1 MRKQGQRGLE
11 RVTTYYDLPQPP
23 QPPQLIPPYP
33 APYAPVTHP
42 SSLNPPTLLPPL
54 PPLLA
59 CTQTYFPTLLHVL
72 LPTTR
77 ISFQSY
83 MTRVQL
89 PPVIQNQGSAASSH
103 TGPGFSCIQS
113 YRTRVTHISRTR
125 VQLPGTG
132 PTPINLACP
141 ALSYSMCSTTVYPT
155 RPTHQPMCVPNSCTR
170 SATAYL
176 HNLGPVPPVQQPT
189 CTTWVL
195 YHQYCQYSLSALP
208 ESCTAYLHYLPV
220 QRCTAIQVLATV
232 LLS

>member
-1 MRKQGQRGLE
+1 MHADILPHSSPCP
-11 RVTTYYDLPQPP
+11 TTYYPHQLPVIHDQGS
-23 QPPQLIPPYP
+23 
-33 APYAPVTHP
+33 AA
-42 SSLNPPTLLPPL
+42 SSHTEPGFSCL
-54 PPLLA
+54 
-59 CTQTYFPTLLHVL
+59 
-72 LPTTR
+72 
-77 ISFQSY
+77 QSY
-83 MTRVQL
+83 RTRVQL
-89 PPVIQNQGSAASSH
+89 HPVIQDQGLAASSH